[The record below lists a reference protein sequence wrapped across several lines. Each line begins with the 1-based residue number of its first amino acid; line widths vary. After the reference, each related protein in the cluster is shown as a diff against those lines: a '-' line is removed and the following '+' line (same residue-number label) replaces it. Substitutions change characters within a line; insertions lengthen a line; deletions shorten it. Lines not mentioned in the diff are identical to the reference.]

1 MPIVPTQQ
9 LTDDM
14 KAVISD
20 ADALLRATAGEAG
33 TKLAAVRDRLQA
45 SLSTARERVSGME
58 EAVIAKS
65 KAAAQATDEYV
76 HENPWPSIGVVAAI
90 GVVVGILLGSSRR

>member
-20 ADALLRATAGEAG
+20 ADALLKATAGEAG

>member
-1 MPIVPTQQ
+1 
-9 LTDDM
+9 M

-20 ADALLRATAGEAG
+20 ADALLKATAGEAG

>member
-1 MPIVPTQQ
+1 MSTVSTQK

-20 ADALLRATAGEAG
+20 ADALLKATAGEAG
-33 TKLAAVRDRLQA
+33 TKLAVVRDRLQA
-45 SLSTARERVSGME
+45 SLSTARECVSDME
-58 EAVIAKS
+58 QAVIAKS
-65 KAAAQATDEYV
+65 KAAAQATDEYI

-90 GVVVGILLGSSRR
+90 GVVVGILIGSSRR

>member
-1 MPIVPTQQ
+1 MSTISTQQ

-20 ADALLRATAGEAG
+20 ADALLKATAGEAG
-33 TKLAAVRDRLQA
+33 TKLAVVRDRLQA

-76 HENPWPSIGVVAAI
+76 HENPWPVIGSVALGFFAL
-90 GVVVGILLGSSRR
+90 GFLLGRSRE